1 MKKALYC
8 ILVIVF
14 TVATFT
20 SCGYNRIMRKYLSD
34 PSNYRTTNVILSDV
48 SIYDSESHTFV
59 SCLNMADCID
69 QDVYFTVTFETY
81 EDIEL
86 FIGGSPN
93 TAYLPN
99 EFVFNLVVFSENN
112 KILYENG
119 FYEDFTLG
127 EKITISSSHFIYM
140 DGEFFNVAMVE
151 RGGVVYLS
159 FEEGLENIV
168 DYMNENKSLL

>member
-1 MKKALYC
+1 MKKVLSC

-59 SCLNMADCID
+59 SCLDMADYLD

-86 FIGGSPN
+86 FIGGPPN
-93 TAYLPN
+93 KDFPTN
-99 EFVFNLVVFSENN
+99 EFVYNLVVFSENN

-119 FYEDFTLG
+119 FYDDFTLG
-127 EKITISSSHFIYM
+127 EKITLSSSHFIYM

-151 RGGVVYLS
+151 RGDVVYLS
-159 FEEGLENIV
+159 FEEGLKNIV

>member
-34 PSNYRTTNVILSDV
+34 PSNYRTTNVILIDV

-59 SCLNMADCID
+59 SCSDMADCLD
-69 QDVYFTVTFETY
+69 QDVYFTVTFDTY

-86 FIGGSPN
+86 FIGGPPN
-93 TAYLPN
+93 KDFPTN
-99 EFVFNLVVFSENN
+99 EFVFDLVVF
-112 KILYENG
+112 
-119 FYEDFTLG
+119 
-127 EKITISSSHFIYM
+127 
-140 DGEFFNVAMVE
+140 
-151 RGGVVYLS
+151 
-159 FEEGLENIV
+159 
-168 DYMNENKSLL
+168 